1 MIGAAV
7 HDPSATS
14 ARIFYRNA
22 KCHGA
27 TNAVVCCPL
36 GLRGQRMRR
45 REFISLLVGAAISW
59 PLAARAQ
66 QPAIPVVAFLDAA
79 PLEADVLGLAEF
91 RKGLSEIGYV
101 EGQNVMI
108 EYRSAEG
115 QADRLPALAADM
127 VRRKVAVIATMANNA
142 AVAAKATATT
152 IPIVFTIGGD
162 PIKMGLVDSLNRPGG
177 NITGVSFLSSDVVT
191 KMLEALHELMPK
203 AARIAAL
210 VNLTNQNAAVD
221 TKEAETAARTLGLEL
236 QVLNASNAG
245 EIDDAFALLV
255 ERRAAALLIEGD
267 PFFIARMRQLVVLTA
282 RHAIPAIY
290 QSRDFP
296 DAGGLMSYGA
306 KRSDALRL
314 AGGYT
319 GRILKGERPVDLP
332 VQLATKLELVINL
345 NTAKA
350 FRLDVPPTLLAR
362 ADEVIE

>member
-1 MIGAAV
+1 V
-7 HDPSATS
+7 
-14 ARIFYRNA
+14 
-22 KCHGA
+22 K
-27 TNAVVCCPL
+27 
-36 GLRGQRMRR
+36 R
-45 REFISLLVGAAISW
+45 REFITLLGGAAVAW
-59 PLAARAQ
+59 PVAARAQ
-66 QPAIPVVAFLDAA
+66 QAAIPVIGFLDAA
-79 PLEADVLGLAEF
+79 SLETEVRGLAEF

-108 EYRSAEG
+108 VYRSAEG

-127 VRRKVAVIATMANNA
+127 VQRRVAVIVTVANNA
-142 AVAAKATATT
+142 AVAAKATTTT
-152 IPIVFTIGGD
+152 IPIVFTVGGD

-177 NITGVSFLSSDVVT
+177 NITGVSFLSSDIIA

-210 VNLTNQNAAVD
+210 VNPTNQNAAAD
-221 TKEAETAARTLGLEL
+221 TKEAEAAARTLGLEL
-236 QVLNASNAG
+236 QVLNASNG
-245 EIDDAFALLV
+245 REIDDAFALLV

-267 PFFIARMRQLVVLTA
+267 PFFIGRMKQLVVLTA

-290 QSRDFP
+290 QGRDFP
-296 DAGGLMSYGA
+296 DAGGLISYGA
-306 KRSDALRL
+306 NRSDALRL

-332 VQLATKLELVINL
+332 VQLATKLELVVNL

-350 FRLDVPPTLLAR
+350 LGLEVPATLLAR

>member
-1 MIGAAV
+1 
-7 HDPSATS
+7 
-14 ARIFYRNA
+14 
-22 KCHGA
+22 
-27 TNAVVCCPL
+27 
-36 GLRGQRMRR
+36 MRR
-45 REFISLLVGAAISW
+45 REFITLVGGAAAAW

-66 QPAIPVVAFLDAA
+66 QPGMPVIGFLDAA
-79 PLEADVLGLAEF
+79 SLETEVRGLAEF

-101 EGQNVMI
+101 EGQNIMI

-127 VRRKVAVIATMANNA
+127 VRRRVAVIVTVANNA
-142 AVAAKATATT
+142 AVAAKATTT
-152 IPIVFTIGGD
+152 TTPIVFTVGGD

-177 NITGVSFLSSDVVT
+177 NITGVSFLSSDIVA
-191 KMLEALHELMPK
+191 KMMEAMHELMPK

-210 VNLTNQNAAVD
+210 VNPTNQNAAAD
-221 TKEAETAARTLGLEL
+221 TKEAEAAARTLGLEL
-236 QVLNASNAG
+236 QVLNASNG
-245 EIDDAFALLV
+245 REIDDAFALLV

-267 PFFIARMRQLVVLTA
+267 PFFVGRMKQLVVLTA

-290 QSRDFP
+290 QGRDFP

-306 KRSDALRL
+306 NRSDALRL

-332 VQLATKLELVINL
+332 VQLATKLELVVNL

-350 FRLDVPPTLLAR
+350 LGLEIPPTLLAL

>member
-1 MIGAAV
+1 V
-7 HDPSATS
+7 
-14 ARIFYRNA
+14 
-22 KCHGA
+22 K
-27 TNAVVCCPL
+27 
-36 GLRGQRMRR
+36 R
-45 REFISLLVGAAISW
+45 REFITLLGGAAATW

-66 QPAIPVVAFLDAA
+66 QPAIPVIGFLHAA
-79 PLEADVLGLAEF
+79 SLETEVRGLAEF

-108 EYRSAEG
+108 VYRSAEG

-127 VRRKVAVIATMANNA
+127 VQRRVAVVVTVANNA
-142 AVAAKATATT
+142 AVAAKATTTT
-152 IPIVFTIGGD
+152 IPIVFTVGGD

-177 NITGVSFLSSDVVT
+177 NITGVSFLSSDIIA

-210 VNLTNQNAAVD
+210 VNPTNQNAAAD
-221 TKEAETAARTLGLEL
+221 TKEAEAAARTLGLEL
-236 QVLNASNAG
+236 QVLNASNG
-245 EIDDAFALLV
+245 REIDDAFALLV

-267 PFFIARMRQLVVLTA
+267 PFFIGRMKQLVVLTA

-290 QSRDFP
+290 QGRDFP
-296 DAGGLMSYGA
+296 DAGGLISYGA
-306 KRSDALRL
+306 NRSDALRL

-319 GRILKGERPVDLP
+319 GRILKGERPGDLP
-332 VQLATKLELVINL
+332 VQLATKLELVVNL

-350 FRLDVPPTLLAR
+350 LGLEIPPTLLAR

>member
-1 MIGAAV
+1 
-7 HDPSATS
+7 
-14 ARIFYRNA
+14 
-22 KCHGA
+22 
-27 TNAVVCCPL
+27 
-36 GLRGQRMRR
+36 MRR
-45 REFISLLVGAAISW
+45 RDFIKVVAGSAITW

-79 PLEADVLGLAEF
+79 SLETDIRGLAEF

-101 EGQNVMI
+101 EGQNVI
-108 EYRSAEG
+108 TEYRSAEG

-127 VRRKVAVIATMANNA
+127 VRRRVAVIATMANNA
-142 AVAAKATATT
+142 AVAAKATTTT
-152 IPIVFTIGGD
+152 IPIVFTVGGD
-162 PIKMGLVDSLNRPGG
+162 PIKMGLVGSLNRPSA

-191 KMLEALHELMPK
+191 KMLEALHELVPK
-203 AARIAAL
+203 AERIAAL
-210 VNLTNQNAAVD
+210 VNPTNQNAAVD
-221 TKEAETAARTLGLEL
+221 TKEAEAAARTLGLGL
-236 QVLNASNAG
+236 QILKASNAR

-267 PFFIARMRQLVVLTA
+267 PFFIGRMKQLVVLTA

-306 KRSDALRL
+306 DRSAALHL

-332 VQLATKLELVINL
+332 VQLATKLALVINL
-345 NTAKA
+345 STAKV
-350 FRLDVPPTLLAR
+350 LGLTVPPTLIAR